1 MAQQQYEANHQP
13 GVRPV
18 AAIRDDPIHVVHARN
33 PQLPLQVPNQP
44 IERRQ
49 ELPSHLDQDV
59 DKWTEFRKFVIR
71 GLKGKT
77 NSKTYITLVL
87 GSMIRSVTFE
97 YIEKALWVSWGLD
110 TGDGC
115 DSKKLLYVFAQVLMK
130 GEPLSMHV
138 GVRGEL
144 GATGK
149 ELWDMFFALL
159 SGDDLE
165 YGYDVETKIKIEC
178 YGQNNRIGWNADEE
192 EEVKNECNE
201 SKYVKKMKKLKNL
214 GVKFG
219 MDPRKV
225 IKSTASICTDGAN
238 NFYGERQGFQ
248 GHRLRFEMQ
257 VQRPRI
263 LRNRCVNHKIDIDS
277 DQKGT
282 DGEILKDLEELLKEI
297 RHFWSQVAHYKVL
310 LRVCVEFGVQMRKI
324 TKDFELR
331 WLRYMSNSLETA
343 TTMIDVWII
352 ACLRLLEPD
361 NPDDDVFDMLQSL
374 LEHYYTILKCNE
386 VIRIYAGLNNFC
398 EYESKTCLDF
408 VLRVEQT
415 LNEFIRLQTGGV
427 IPSILSRLQQ
437 AEDADDVLIVSNRLQ
452 FIQDE
457 IEAYNQR
464 TDDVIEFDPFFTESF
479 VYDTILNHYINEYRT
494 NYTNMELYR
503 KCCDL
508 FVFSKM
514 SAPNKP
520 INY

>member
-1 MAQQQYEANHQP
+1 
-13 GVRPV
+13 
-18 AAIRDDPIHVVHARN
+18 
-33 PQLPLQVPNQP
+33 
-44 IERRQ
+44 
-49 ELPSHLDQDV
+49 
-59 DKWTEFRKFVIR
+59 
-71 GLKGKT
+71 
-77 NSKTYITLVL
+77 
-87 GSMIRSVTFE
+87 MIRSVTFE

-225 IKSTASICTDGAN
+225 IKST
-238 NFYGERQGFQ
+238 
-248 GHRLRFEMQ
+248 
-257 VQRPRI
+257 
-263 LRNRCVNHKIDIDS
+263 
-277 DQKGT
+277 
-282 DGEILKDLEELLKEI
+282 
-297 RHFWSQVAHYKVL
+297 
-310 LRVCVEFGVQMRKI
+310 
-324 TKDFELR
+324 
-331 WLRYMSNSLETA
+331 
-343 TTMIDVWII
+343 
-352 ACLRLLEPD
+352 
-361 NPDDDVFDMLQSL
+361 
-374 LEHYYTILKCNE
+374 
-386 VIRIYAGLNNFC
+386 
-398 EYESKTCLDF
+398 
-408 VLRVEQT
+408 T

-514 SAPNKP
+514 KEDANAQINHAFTLLQSVCERFEPDISYLEITAEYSIMIRSIYAANNNVKGIEYYAYWCQKFQLEAFRTENSNIYSLLYLLFVILYSNSTVEKHVHISNSIRDIKRNLLSLVLLDCILFIKYNGPDLSKCDPLLECGIDLWSKLGGLSALAEFSARSVPTCITNIMNYYKCTDPESRKPSEYQLNKKRREKRTKQTNQLLELLSFSLP
-520 INY
+520 